1 MVAAA
6 ACVLFFTSTLVAVKG
21 WPGLSAPPNSGPVA
35 LAPVE
40 RAVNP
45 TRERSGE
52 AAAPVVLGARARPA
66 APTPQV
72 GVGPAPAGPAQQRGT
87 RTSSGAERIGS
98 DGSGPQST
106 TPITQTETTAPQ
118 VQIAPIPVAPP
129 TAPAIMPAVQ
139 APASE
144 TQSATPAPTD
154 RRVTVN
160 WPVEDVQTSWSDG
173 EQPVAPQRPPT
184 QRTYMRAPAT
194 QLQSWEDPTPQAG
207 DDSVTSL
214 QSPTGAPV
222 RSFAPSVSTDQQPQ
236 DGGTTAQP
244 DAQGDKPAADPCP
257 PAGKQQF
264 GPASQPQSAPAPR
277 TDAMAAPATD
287 AAPAPK
293 ADSTPMTP
301 KTDSA
306 PAPKTDS
313 APTTPKADSA
323 PTSKTEP
330 ARATDSAPAPNTES
344 TAAPTTEQAPQT
356 ADKPAPAAQTPAP
369 AQPAPQQSEPCP
381 PAEQAPATEQAPAP
395 QPAPAPEPAPAPPC

>member
-72 GVGPAPAGPAQQRGT
+72 GVGPAPAGPAQQRDT
-87 RTSSGAERIGS
+87 RTSSGAERIGT

-106 TPITQTETTAPQ
+106 TPNTQTETTAPK
-118 VQIAPIPVAPP
+118 VQIAPIPGAPP
-129 TAPAIMPAVQ
+129 TPPAIMPAVQ
-139 APASE
+139 APASS

-257 PAGKQQF
+257 PAGKQQL
-264 GPASQPQSAPAPR
+264 GPASKPQSAPAPR
-277 TDAMAAPATD
+277 TDSMAAPATD

-301 KTDSA
+301 KTDS
-306 PAPKTDS
+306 T
-313 APTTPKADSA
+313 PTTPKADSA

-330 ARATDSAPAPNTES
+330 ARATDSAPAPNTQS

-369 AQPAPQQSEPCP
+369 AQPEP
-381 PAEQAPATEQAPAP
+381 PAP
-395 QPAPAPEPAPAPPC
+395 QPATPAPPCDAATPTPPC